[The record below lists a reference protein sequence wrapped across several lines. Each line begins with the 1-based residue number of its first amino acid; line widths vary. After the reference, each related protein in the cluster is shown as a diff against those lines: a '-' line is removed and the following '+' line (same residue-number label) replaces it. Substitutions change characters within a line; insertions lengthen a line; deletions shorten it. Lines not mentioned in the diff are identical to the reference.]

1 MCQQQ
6 FPCQLFWPLQLPVMK
21 VHGKQLGWW
30 KWVTWKCI
38 WNISLHHQ
46 APTWCSYTSRFQHMH
61 QKPLPFKT
69 MHFTFSPKPLMDFRK
84 GFDMR
89 GGECVYKWAWGGY
102 GEHSVGFQQ
111 AENFKAEVS
120 ERVRI
125 IPAKVKR
132 WEWEK
137 GSVTESEKAFKR
149 EGGFGVIID
158 VSNIP
163 TVHSITH
170 PHTVYRGQGK

>member
-38 WNISLHHQ
+38 WHISLHHQ
-46 APTWCSYTSRFQHMH
+46 APTWCSYTSRFQHIH

-89 GGECVYKWAWGGY
+89 GGECVYKWAWGGGGLY

-120 ERVRI
+120 ERVKI
-125 IPAKVKR
+125 IPAGWKD
-132 WEWEK
+132 
-137 GSVTESEKAFKR
+137 ESERKEVWQKVRKRLKGKEAF
-149 EGGFGVIID
+149 GL
-158 VSNIP
+158 
-163 TVHSITH
+163 
-170 PHTVYRGQGK
+170 